1 MISAFI
7 FSRTAERANYENGI
21 RRLAVLNSSGFL
33 QRRRSGCYRRNCDS
47 DTQLWLF
54 YTELAAKQAFMPLST
69 STIRRALKHTRTITI
84 QAFSREDGLWDLDA
98 QITDTKTRDIVL
110 ASGVRPVGLPLHDLS
125 LRITINT
132 SFSIVDTEAVSD
144 AVPYPGFCN
153 TIGPDYR
160 KLIGLNLM
168 QQFRQGV
175 KERMSGINGCTHI
188 TELAQI
194 LPTAAVQAFAGDVID
209 TRDNASNAENTEFSQ
224 QPFQLNRCHALRL
237 DGPAV
242 VQYYPRWAV

>member
-1 MISAFI
+1 
-7 FSRTAERANYENGI
+7 
-21 RRLAVLNSSGFL
+21 
-33 QRRRSGCYRRNCDS
+33 
-47 DTQLWLF
+47 
-54 YTELAAKQAFMPLST
+54 MPLST
-69 STIRRALKHTRTITI
+69 STTQRALKHTRTINI
-84 QAFSREDGLWDLDA
+84 QAFARDDGLWDLDA
-98 QITDTKTRDIVL
+98 QITDTKTRDITL
-110 ASGVRPVGLPLHDLS
+110 ASGIRPIGSALHDLS
-125 LRITINT
+125 LRITIDTNFT
-132 SFSIVDTEAVSD
+132 IVDAEAVSD

-153 TIGPDYR
+153 TIGPDYK

-175 KERMSGINGCTHI
+175 KTRLSGINGCTHI

-209 TRDNASNAENTEFSQ
+209 TRDGASNSEHSQ

-242 VQYYPRWAV
+242 VQYYPRWAI